1 MKSNL
6 LSGLLQN
13 PEVSSLVDAYLS
25 TGEDSPESTTGKKY
39 LLLAQR
45 LQSKRFVVPVA
56 GVQGSGKSTLLN
68 AMAFT
73 SPVLPVDADETTCVP
88 VEIIGSAA
96 PTNLATVILKNGEC
110 KKVPAREE
118 ALKEFV
124 HNGMNPGNEKGVDRI
139 ILESTAP
146 IFQTG
151 LVLVDLPGTG
161 SLTMANQETTLCY
174 LDEAV
179 GVAFLLRT
187 VPPMTRSESTFI
199 ALQWAR
205 LPTAFFVQN
214 RWNDETD
221 QEVEDGCEHN
231 LRSLRDLAKR
241 CRIPT
246 TDEPIISVV
255 HGYRALEGC
264 LTQNQGMIEDSGL
277 NQFAHRVLDVA
288 EEWPTRLEQ
297 GIKRILEED
306 LTSVCSLAKLQID
319 QLSASREELETR
331 MTEEQKRFNHYIG
344 ILREKVATAR
354 REASSLQNEQK
365 SALHQWSNESRATL
379 RNNMRTKMRAGIVDG
394 PRLDQALRDEQSVVA
409 DNIFNEVQEAI
420 LVFQDSLR
428 ERFKDVEEWRADK
441 VVDFKV
447 VGRSEGVKG
456 ENLAPVLLGGVAGI
470 GGAYAGVWAAAKI
483 GAAIGTTFGPIG
495 TAIGAAVGALLGS
508 LFGSWAG
515 KKSRDTVLQQR
526 AKAAET
532 EVFRAIDEF
541 LSAVVEG
548 LSRQIKDFCR
558 DIEEFLAKWDHAQVA
573 RFEGE
578 RKTAMEGLAASKEEK
593 DQRKI
598 VLEAD
603 LAQAESFLSEL
614 QREGA

>member
-25 TGEDSPESTTGKKY
+25 TGKDSPESTTGKKY

-110 KKVPAREE
+110 KKVPASEE

-139 ILESTAP
+139 ILESSAP
-146 IFQTG
+146 MFQAG

-161 SLTMANQETTLCY
+161 SLTMANQETTLRY

-179 GVAFLLRT
+179 GVIFLLRT
-187 VPPMTRSESTFI
+187 VPPMTRSESTFV

-205 LPTAFFVQN
+205 LPTAFFIQN
-214 RWNDETD
+214 RWNDETG
-221 QEVEDGCEHN
+221 QEAEDGREHN

-246 TDEPIISVV
+246 ADEPVISVIN
-255 HGYRALEGC
+255 GYQALEGR
-264 LTQNQGMIEDSGL
+264 LKQNQELIEDSGL
-277 NQFAHRVLDVA
+277 NQFTHHIQAVA
-288 EEWPTRLEQ
+288 QEWPVVLEQ
-297 GIKRILEED
+297 GIRGILEED
-306 LTSVCSLAKLQID
+306 LTGVCSMAKLQLE
-319 QLSASREELETR
+319 QLSVGREELENR
-331 MTEEQKRFNHYIG
+331 MAEEQKRFEHYIG
-344 ILREKVATAR
+344 LLREKVAAARQETA
-354 REASSLQNEQK
+354 SLQDEQK
-365 SALHQWSNESRATL
+365 RALRQWSNESRATL

-394 PRLDQALRDEQSVVA
+394 SRLDQALRDEQSIVT
-409 DNIFNEVQEAI
+409 DNIFNEVQEAV
-420 LVFQDSLR
+420 LVFRDSLC
-428 ERFKDVEEWRADK
+428 ERFKDVGEWRADK
-441 VVDFKV
+441 ATDFKFA
-447 VGRSEGVKG
+447 GRRESVKV
-456 ENLAPVLLGGVAGI
+456 ENIAPVIFGI
-470 GGAYAGVWAAAKI
+470 GGTLAAAKI
-483 GAAIGTTFGPIG
+483 GAAIGTAFGPFG

-508 LFGSWAG
+508 LFGNWAG
-515 KKSRDTVLQQR
+515 NKTRDARLQQR
-526 AKAAET
+526 AKDAES

-541 LSAVVEG
+541 LNAVVDG
-548 LSRQIKDFCR
+548 LSQQIKYFCK
-558 DIEEFLAKWDHAQVA
+558 DIEDFLAKWDQEQVE
-573 RFEGE
+573 RFENE
-578 RKTAMEGLAASKEEK
+578 RKTKMEVLAASREEK
-593 DQRKI
+593 DQIKI

-603 LAQAESFLSEL
+603 LARAESFLSEL
-614 QREGA
+614 QGEVA